1 MTPELR
7 TKILSAFPL
16 LSVDKR
22 EALQAGFELMPRFV
36 TEFLLAAA
44 RAKTGGMG
52 IQEVRERIQQFSV
65 DADRKGAFI
74 SRLMREGQARLIALL
89 DVEPRPERN
98 THVGRIS
105 QLDSVEL
112 HIPDQ
117 LVSRF
122 PELLY
127 GGLWGT
133 CLLKYDTSGPKP
145 LMSVEEFS
153 PYQLTRPDMEVFRV
167 ARASF
172 SLDEWMEL
180 MLTSAGYRAE
190 AFPTARLKMI
200 ALSRLVPLVQR
211 NVNMV
216 ELGPRGTG
224 KSYLLRNVSSR
235 VYLVAGG
242 KATPAVL
249 LYDQNKRQVGIVG
262 RKKVVVFD
270 EIGSTQFS
278 DQSLVAALK
287 DYMESGTISRGG
299 KSLVSDC
306 SLLFSGNLDLDADGQ
321 SPSRGYT
328 HLFEVLP
335 PKLGDTAIADRMH
348 GFIPGWEMPKISDD
362 VLADG
367 VGLLSDYF
375 GEVLGELRADLGFQ
389 DLVKDRL
396 QLENAT
402 TRDQN
407 AIERM
412 TAGLLKLLYPDR
424 RVEEAGLMAAAQVAC
439 ELRQRVH
446 NQLVKMAPGEYRP
459 KSLRFPGMEPLA
471 AVDLTSERPLEEQDV
486 EANQRALVGKITIL
500 TVSDRGGGDVGF
512 VECAHVSG
520 AKGLSL
526 TGLRGPVLQQ
536 SVQAAYNAL
545 LNLGSKFGLPP
556 GRLAERKMSVHLVN
570 IAVPKD
576 GPSAGLAFALAMLS
590 AATGRSVRE
599 SIAVTGELSI
609 HGNVTGVGGIAE
621 KLTAAIQHGR
631 KFAIIPAENAAELA
645 RLSGIA
651 TQIEVRPVRTLAE
664 AIEVTF
670 VQGGAQSWYPTTE
683 RPLE

>member
-1 MTPELR
+1 MNPELR
-7 TKILSAFPL
+7 SKVLATFPSL
-16 LSVDKR
+16 AVDKR

-36 TEFLLAAA
+36 TEFLIAAA
-44 RAKTGGMG
+44 RARTGGIG
-52 IQEVRERIQQFSV
+52 TQEVRERIQQFSV

-89 DVEPRPERN
+89 DVEPKPERN

-105 QLDSVEL
+105 QLDGIEL
-112 HIPDQ
+112 HIPER
-117 LVSRF
+117 LVAGL

-133 CLLKYDTSGPKP
+133 CLLKYDTTGPKP
-145 LMSVEEFS
+145 VMSVEEFQ
-153 PYQLTRPDMEVFRV
+153 PYQLTRPDMELFRS
-167 ARASF
+167 ARSQF
-172 SLDEWMEL
+172 TLDEWVEL

-200 ALSRLVPLVQR
+200 ALARLIPLVQR
-211 NVNMV
+211 NVNLV

-224 KSYLLRNVSSR
+224 KSYLLRNLSSR
-235 VYLVAGG
+235 VYLLAGG

-270 EIGSTQFS
+270 EIGSTQIS
-278 DQSLVAALK
+278 DLSLVAALK

-335 PKLGDTAIADRMH
+335 PKLGDTAIADRIH
-348 GFIPGWEMPKISDD
+348 GFLPGWEMPKIADD

-389 DLVKDRL
+389 DLIRSRL
-396 QLENAT
+396 VLEGAT

-407 AIERM
+407 AVERM
-412 TAGLLKLLYPDR
+412 TAGLLKILYPDR
-424 RVEEAGLMAAAQVAC
+424 RVEEAGLLACAQIAC

-459 KSLRFPGMEPLA
+459 KSIRFAGMEPLS

-486 EANQRALVGKITIL
+486 EANQRAAVGKITIL
-500 TVSDRGGGDVGF
+500 TVSERGGGDVGF

-526 TGLRGPVLQQ
+526 TGLRGEVLAQ

-545 LNLGSKFGLPP
+545 LNLGSQHGLTPA
-556 GRLAERKMSVHLVN
+556 RLAERKMSVHLVN

-576 GPSAGLAFALAMLS
+576 GPSAGLAFALSMLS
-590 AATGRSVRE
+590 AATGRAVRAG
-599 SIAVTGELSI
+599 IAVTGELSI

-631 KFAIIPAENAAELA
+631 KLAIIPAENAAELA
-645 RLSGIA
+645 RLPGIVD
-651 TQIEVRPVRTLAE
+651 QIQVRPVRSLAE
-664 AIEVTF
+664 AVALAFEEAQVSD
-670 VQGGAQSWYPTTE
+670 VGA
-683 RPLE
+683 